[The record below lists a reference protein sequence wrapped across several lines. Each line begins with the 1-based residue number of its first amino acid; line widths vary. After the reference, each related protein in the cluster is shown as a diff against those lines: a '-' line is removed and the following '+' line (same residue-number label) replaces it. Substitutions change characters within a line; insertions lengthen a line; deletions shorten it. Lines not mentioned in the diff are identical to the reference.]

1 MKVNNMIDM
10 SKITHVSEW
19 RKVSEL
25 PSTAARQQSLDDQFS
40 SAGIYQ
46 VAVLDDIDKIGED
59 LIHEDI
65 GYIGK
70 SSNIHDRTYHIRLT
84 ANSKT
89 GGSVRHNL
97 GRFIRQS
104 KEIDIANVYV
114 RYLYCVPG
122 DENSLEQAFHSE
134 MNTQFAYT
142 FKWRE
147 ASAGKDGDYSMA
159 TLLVS
164 KLSNDDRKKLIGYIE
179 DQIKE
184 DLFLEYMND

>member
-1 MKVNNMIDM
+1 MTDT

-25 PSTAARQQSLDDQFS
+25 PSTSARQQELDDTYS

-46 VAVLDDIDKIGED
+46 VAVLDDIDKIGEE
-59 LIHEDI
+59 LVHEDI

-70 SSNIHDRTYHIRLT
+70 STNIHDRTYHIRLT

-104 KEIDIANVYV
+104 KDIDIANVYV
-114 RYLYCVPG
+114 RYLYCAPG
-122 DENSLEQAFHSE
+122 DETSLEQSFHTE
-134 MNTQFAYT
+134 MTKRYGYT

-164 KLSNDDRKKLIGYIE
+164 KLSNDDRKKLVRYIE
-179 DQIKE
+179 DLIKD
-184 DLFLEYMND
+184 DLYLEFMND